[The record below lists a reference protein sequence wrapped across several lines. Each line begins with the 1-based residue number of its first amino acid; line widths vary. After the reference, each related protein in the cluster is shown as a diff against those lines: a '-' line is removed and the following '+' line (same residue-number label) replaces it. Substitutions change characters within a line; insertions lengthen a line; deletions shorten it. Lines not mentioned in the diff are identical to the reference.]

1 MKKFKLFAAVI
12 VSILTLTAPVSVL
25 ATENTST
32 EQSASGYEVKDTSLT
47 CYVNSE
53 KGLNVRSGPS
63 TDYSVIGTHSK
74 GSKLEVTGESGG
86 WYRFDYNGK
95 DGFVATKYTTTQ
107 ATDSNGSN
115 AAASD
120 DNTTSSTDA
129 ADENSESKLAIFDDS
144 TLVYLSLAIVVVVI
158 LILISVRGFFKKTPS
173 EAEDDYED
181 EYPDGYDKDEYPE
194 EDEGNYSG
202 EDEEYYEDEYD
213 DEDFEN
219 EEEDEYVD
227 ENDDMY
233 REEDYDDDD
242 L

>member
-1 MKKFKLFAAVI
+1 MKKLKLFAAVI
-12 VSILTLTAPVSVL
+12 VSILTLTAPISVL

-32 EQSASGYEVKDTSLT
+32 EQSASGYEVKDTSLI

-63 TDYSVIGTHSK
+63 TDYSVIGTLSN
-74 GSKLEVTGESGG
+74 GSKIEVTGESGG

-107 ATDSNGSN
+107 ASDSNGSN
-115 AAASD
+115 AAAAD
-120 DNTTSSTDA
+120 DNTTSSTAA
-129 ADENSESKLAIFDDS
+129 ADGDSESKLAIFDDS
-144 TLVYLSLAIVVVVI
+144 TLVYLALAIVVVVM
-158 LILISVRGFFKKTPS
+158 LILISVRGFFKKSPS
-173 EAEDDYED
+173 EYEEDYE
-181 EYPDGYDKDEYPE
+181 DEYPE

-202 EDEEYYEDEYD
+202 EDEEYYEDEYSE
-213 DEDFEN
+213 EDFEN
-219 EEEDEYVD
+219 EGESEYIN
-227 ENDDMY
+227 ENNDMY

>member
-1 MKKFKLFAAVI
+1 MKKLKLFAAVI
-12 VSILTLTAPVSVL
+12 VSILTLTAPISVF

-63 TDYSVIGTHSK
+63 TDYSVIGTLSN
-74 GSKLEVTGESGG
+74 GSKIEVTGESGG

-107 ATDSNGSN
+107 ATDSNGSS

-144 TLVYLSLAIVVVVI
+144 TLVYLSLAIVVVVM
-158 LILISVRGFFKKTPS
+158 LILVSVRGFFKKSPS
-173 EAEDDYED
+173 EYEEDYE
-181 EYPDGYDKDEYPE
+181 DEYPE

-202 EDEEYYEDEYD
+202 EDEYSE
-213 DEDFEN
+213 EDFEN
-219 EEEDEYVD
+219 EEEYVD

>member
-63 TDYSVIGTHSK
+63 TDYSVIGTLSN
-74 GSKLEVTGESGG
+74 GSKIEVTGESGG
-86 WYRFDYNGK
+86 WYRFDYKGK

-107 ATDSNGSN
+107 ATDSNDSN
-115 AAASD
+115 AAAAD

-219 EEEDEYVD
+219 EEEYVD

>member
-1 MKKFKLFAAVI
+1 MKKIKLFAAVI

-63 TDYSVIGTHSK
+63 TDYSVIGTLSN
-74 GSKLEVTGESGG
+74 GSKIEVTGESGG

-115 AAASD
+115 AAAAD
-120 DNTTSSTDA
+120 DNSTSSTTA
-129 ADENSESKLAIFDDS
+129 ADGDSESKLAIFDDS
-144 TLVYLSLAIVVVVI
+144 TLVYLALAIVVVVI
-158 LILISVRGFFKKTPS
+158 LILISVRGFFKKSPS
-173 EAEDDYED
+173 ECEEDYED
-181 EYPDGYDKDEYPE
+181 EYPD

-202 EDEEYYEDEYD
+202 EDEEYYEDEYSE
-213 DEDFEN
+213 EDFEN
-219 EEEDEYVD
+219 EGESEYIN

>member
-1 MKKFKLFAAVI
+1 MKKLKLFAAVI
-12 VSILTLTAPVSVL
+12 VSILTLTAPASVL

-63 TDYSVIGTHSK
+63 TDYSVIGTLSN
-74 GSKLEVTGESGG
+74 GSKIEVTGESGG

-115 AAASD
+115 AAAAD
-120 DNTTSSTDA
+120 DNTTSSTAA
-129 ADENSESKLAIFDDS
+129 ADGDSESKLAIFDDS
-144 TLVYLSLAIVVVVI
+144 TLVYLALAIAVVII
-158 LILISVRGFFKKTPS
+158 LILISVRGFFKKAPS
-173 EAEDDYED
+173 EYEEDYED
-181 EYPDGYDKDEYPE
+181 EYPD

-202 EDEEYYEDEYD
+202 EDEEYYEDEYSE
-213 DEDFEN
+213 EDLEN
-219 EEEDEYVD
+219 EEEYVD

>member
-1 MKKFKLFAAVI
+1 MKKLKLFAAVI

-63 TDYSVIGTHSK
+63 TDYSVIGTLSN
-74 GSKLEVTGESGG
+74 GSKIEVTGESSG

>member
-1 MKKFKLFAAVI
+1 MKKLKLFAAVI
-12 VSILTLTAPVSVL
+12 VSILTLTAPISVL

-63 TDYSVIGTHSK
+63 TDYSVIGTLSN
-74 GSKLEVTGESGG
+74 GSKIEVTGESGG

-95 DGFVATKYTTTQ
+95 DGFVATKYTATQ
-107 ATDSNGSN
+107 ASDSNGSN

-129 ADENSESKLAIFDDS
+129 ADGDSESKLAIFDDS
-144 TLVYLSLAIVVVVI
+144 TLVYLALAIVVVII
-158 LILISVRGFFKKTPS
+158 LILISVRGFFKKAPS
-173 EAEDDYED
+173 EYEEDYED
-181 EYPDGYDKDEYPE
+181 EYPD

-202 EDEEYYEDEYD
+202 EDEEYYEDEYSE
-213 DEDFEN
+213 EDFEN
-219 EEEDEYVD
+219 EGEAEYIN

>member
-1 MKKFKLFAAVI
+1 MKKLKLFAAVI
-12 VSILTLTAPVSVL
+12 VSILTLTAPISVL

-63 TDYSVIGTHSK
+63 TDYSVIGTLSN
-74 GSKLEVTGESGG
+74 GSKIEVTGESGG

-129 ADENSESKLAIFDDS
+129 ADGDSESKLAIFDDS
-144 TLVYLSLAIVVVVI
+144 TLVYLALAIVVVII
-158 LILISVRGFFKKTPS
+158 LILISVRGFFKKAPS
-173 EAEDDYED
+173 EYEEDYED
-181 EYPDGYDKDEYPE
+181 EYPD

-202 EDEEYYEDEYD
+202 EDEEYYEDEYSE
-213 DEDFEN
+213 EDFEN
-219 EEEDEYVD
+219 EGEAEYIN

>member
-1 MKKFKLFAAVI
+1 MKKLKLFAAVI

-63 TDYSVIGTHSK
+63 TDYSVIGTLSN
-74 GSKLEVTGESGG
+74 GSKIEVTGESGG
-86 WYRFDYNGK
+86 WYRFDYKGK

-120 DNTTSSTDA
+120 DNTTSSTAA

-219 EEEDEYVD
+219 EEEYVD

>member
-1 MKKFKLFAAVI
+1 MKKLKLFAAVI
-12 VSILTLTAPVSVL
+12 VSILTLTAPASVL

-53 KGLNVRSGPS
+53 KDLNVRSGPS
-63 TDYSVIGTHSK
+63 TDYSVIGTLSN
-74 GSKLEVTGESGG
+74 GSKIEVTGESGG

-95 DGFVATKYTTTQ
+95 DGFVATKYTATQ
-107 ATDSNGSN
+107 ASDSNGSS

-144 TLVYLSLAIVVVVI
+144 TLVYLSLAIVVVVM
-158 LILISVRGFFKKTPS
+158 LILVSVRGFFKKSPS
-173 EAEDDYED
+173 EYEEDYED

-202 EDEEYYEDEYD
+202 EDEEYYEDEYSE
-213 DEDFEN
+213 EDFEN
-219 EEEDEYVD
+219 EGESEYIN

>member
-1 MKKFKLFAAVI
+1 MKKLKLFAAVI

-63 TDYSVIGTHSK
+63 TDYSVIGTLSN
-74 GSKLEVTGESGG
+74 GSKIEVTGESGG

-107 ATDSNGSN
+107 ASDPNGSN
-115 AAASD
+115 AAAAD
-120 DNTTSSTDA
+120 DNSTSSTAA
-129 ADENSESKLAIFDDS
+129 ADGDSESKLAIFDDS
-144 TLVYLSLAIVVVVI
+144 TLVYLALAIVVVVM
-158 LILISVRGFFKKTPS
+158 LILISVRGFFKKSPS
-173 EAEDDYED
+173 EYEEDYE
-181 EYPDGYDKDEYPE
+181 DEYPE

-202 EDEEYYEDEYD
+202 EDEEYYEDEYS
-213 DEDFEN
+213 
-219 EEEDEYVD
+219 
-227 ENDDMY
+227 
-233 REEDYDDDD
+233 EEDYDDDD

>member
-1 MKKFKLFAAVI
+1 MKKLKLFAAVI

-25 ATENTST
+25 ATEKTST

-63 TDYSVIGTHSK
+63 TDYSVIGTLSN
-74 GSKLEVTGESGG
+74 GSKIEVTGESGG

-115 AAASD
+115 AAAAD
-120 DNTTSSTDA
+120 DNSTSSTDA
-129 ADENSESKLAIFDDS
+129 ADGDSESKLAIFDDS
-144 TLVYLSLAIVVVVI
+144 TLVYLALAIVVVII
-158 LILISVRGFFKKTPS
+158 LILISVRGFFKKAPS
-173 EAEDDYED
+173 EYEEDYED
-181 EYPDGYDKDEYPE
+181 EYPD

-202 EDEEYYEDEYD
+202 EDEEYYEDEYSE
-213 DEDFEN
+213 EDFEN
-219 EEEDEYVD
+219 EGEAEYIN

>member
-1 MKKFKLFAAVI
+1 MKKIKLFAAVI
-12 VSILTLTAPVSVL
+12 VSILTLTAPVSVF

-63 TDYSVIGTHSK
+63 TDYSVIGTLSN
-74 GSKLEVTGESGG
+74 GSKIEVTGESGG

-107 ATDSNGSN
+107 ATDSNGSS

-144 TLVYLSLAIVVVVI
+144 TLVYLALAIVVVVI
-158 LILISVRGFFKKTPS
+158 LILISVRGFFKKSPS
-173 EAEDDYED
+173 EYEEDYE
-181 EYPDGYDKDEYPE
+181 DEYPE

-202 EDEEYYEDEYD
+202 EDEEYYEDEYSE
-213 DEDFEN
+213 EDFEN
-219 EEEDEYVD
+219 EGEAEYIN

>member
-1 MKKFKLFAAVI
+1 MKKIKLFAAVI
-12 VSILTLTAPVSVL
+12 VSILTLTAPVSVF

-63 TDYSVIGTHSK
+63 TDYSVIGTLSN
-74 GSKLEVTGESGG
+74 GSKIEVTGESGG

-107 ATDSNGSN
+107 ATDSNGSS

-120 DNTTSSTDA
+120 DNTTFSTDA

-144 TLVYLSLAIVVVVI
+144 TLVYLALAIVVVVI
-158 LILISVRGFFKKTPS
+158 LILISVRGFFKKSPS
-173 EAEDDYED
+173 EYEEDYE
-181 EYPDGYDKDEYPE
+181 DEYPE

-202 EDEEYYEDEYD
+202 EDEEYYEDEYSE
-213 DEDFEN
+213 EDFEN
-219 EEEDEYVD
+219 EGEAEYIN

>member
-1 MKKFKLFAAVI
+1 MKKLKLFAAVI

-63 TDYSVIGTHSK
+63 TDYSVIGTLSN
-74 GSKLEVTGESGG
+74 GSKIEVTGESGG

-107 ATDSNGSN
+107 ATDPNGSN
-115 AAASD
+115 AAAAD
-120 DNTTSSTDA
+120 DNSTSSTAA
-129 ADENSESKLAIFDDS
+129 ADGDSESKLAIFDDS
-144 TLVYLSLAIVVVVI
+144 TLVYLALAIVVVVI
-158 LILISVRGFFKKTPS
+158 LILISVRGFFKKSTS
-173 EAEDDYED
+173 EYEEDYE
-181 EYPDGYDKDEYPE
+181 DEYPE

-202 EDEEYYEDEYD
+202 EDEEYYEGEYS
-213 DEDFEN
+213 EEYFEN
-219 EEEDEYVD
+219 EGESEYIN

>member
-1 MKKFKLFAAVI
+1 MKKIKLFAAVI
-12 VSILTLTAPVSVL
+12 VSILTLTAPVSVF

-63 TDYSVIGTHSK
+63 TDYSVIGTLSN
-74 GSKLEVTGESGG
+74 GSKIEVTGESGG
-86 WYRFDYNGK
+86 WYRFDYKGK

-115 AAASD
+115 AAAAD

-181 EYPDGYDKDEYPE
+181 EYPE

>member
-1 MKKFKLFAAVI
+1 MKKIKLFAAVI

-63 TDYSVIGTHSK
+63 TDYSVIGTLSN
-74 GSKLEVTGESGG
+74 GSKIEVTGESGG

-95 DGFVATKYTTTQ
+95 DGFVATKYTAAQ

-115 AAASD
+115 AAAAD
-120 DNTTSSTDA
+120 DNTTSSTAA
-129 ADENSESKLAIFDDS
+129 ADGDSESKLAIFDDS
-144 TLVYLSLAIVVVVI
+144 TLVYLALAIVVVII
-158 LILISVRGFFKKTPS
+158 LILISVRGFFKKAPS
-173 EAEDDYED
+173 DYEEDYED
-181 EYPDGYDKDEYPE
+181 EYPD

-202 EDEEYYEDEYD
+202 EDEEYYEDEYSE
-213 DEDFEN
+213 EDFEN
-219 EEEDEYVD
+219 EGEAEYIN

>member
-1 MKKFKLFAAVI
+1 MKKLKLFAAVI

-63 TDYSVIGTHSK
+63 TDYSVIGTLSN
-74 GSKLEVTGESGG
+74 GSKIEVTGESGG

-115 AAASD
+115 AAAAD
-120 DNTTSSTDA
+120 DNSTSSTDA
-129 ADENSESKLAIFDDS
+129 ADGDSESKLAIFDDS
-144 TLVYLSLAIVVVVI
+144 TLVYLALAIVVVII
-158 LILISVRGFFKKTPS
+158 LILISVRGFFKKAPS
-173 EAEDDYED
+173 EYEEDYED
-181 EYPDGYDKDEYPE
+181 EYPD

-202 EDEEYYEDEYD
+202 EDEEYYEDEYSE
-213 DEDFEN
+213 EDFEN
-219 EEEDEYVD
+219 EGEAEYIN

>member
-1 MKKFKLFAAVI
+1 MKKLKLFAAVI

-63 TDYSVIGTHSK
+63 TDYSVIGTLSN
-74 GSKLEVTGESGG
+74 GSKIEVTGESGG

-107 ATDSNGSN
+107 ATDSNGSS

-129 ADENSESKLAIFDDS
+129 ADGNSESKLAIFDDS
-144 TLVYLSLAIVVVVI
+144 TLVYLSLAIVVVVM
-158 LILISVRGFFKKTPS
+158 LILVSVRGFFKKSPS
-173 EAEDDYED
+173 EYEEDYE
-181 EYPDGYDKDEYPE
+181 DEYPE

-202 EDEEYYEDEYD
+202 KDEEYYEDEYSE
-213 DEDFEN
+213 EDFEN
-219 EEEDEYVD
+219 EGESEYIN

>member
-1 MKKFKLFAAVI
+1 MKKLKLFAAVI

-63 TDYSVIGTHSK
+63 TDYSVIGSLSN
-74 GSKLEVTGESGG
+74 GSKIEVTGESGG

-129 ADENSESKLAIFDDS
+129 ADGDSESKLAIFDDS
-144 TLVYLSLAIVVVVI
+144 TLVYLALAIVVVVI
-158 LILISVRGFFKKTPS
+158 LILISVRGFFKKSPS
-173 EAEDDYED
+173 EYEEDYE
-181 EYPDGYDKDEYPE
+181 DEYPE

-202 EDEEYYEDEYD
+202 EDEEYYEDEYSE
-213 DEDFEN
+213 EDFEN
-219 EEEDEYVD
+219 EGESEYIN

>member
-1 MKKFKLFAAVI
+1 MKKLKLFAAVI
-12 VSILTLTAPVSVL
+12 VSILTLTAPISVL

-63 TDYSVIGTHSK
+63 TDYSVIGTLSN
-74 GSKLEVTGESGG
+74 GSKIEVTGESGG

-107 ATDSNGSN
+107 ATDSNGSS

-144 TLVYLSLAIVVVVI
+144 TLVYLSLAIVVVVM
-158 LILISVRGFFKKTPS
+158 LILVSVRGFFKKSPS
-173 EAEDDYED
+173 EYEEDYE
-181 EYPDGYDKDEYPE
+181 DEYPE

-202 EDEEYYEDEYD
+202 EDEVYYEGEYSE
-213 DEDFEN
+213 EDFEN
-219 EEEDEYVD
+219 EGEAEYIN

>member
-1 MKKFKLFAAVI
+1 MKKLKLFAAVI
-12 VSILTLTAPVSVL
+12 VSILTLTAPISVL

-63 TDYSVIGTHSK
+63 TDYSVIGTLSN
-74 GSKLEVTGESGG
+74 GSKIEVTGESGG

-107 ATDSNGSN
+107 ASDSNGSN
-115 AAASD
+115 AAAAD
-120 DNTTSSTDA
+120 DNTTSSTAA
-129 ADENSESKLAIFDDS
+129 ADGDSESKLAIFDDS
-144 TLVYLSLAIVVVVI
+144 TLVYLALAIVVVVM
-158 LILISVRGFFKKTPS
+158 LILISVRGFFKKSPS
-173 EAEDDYED
+173 EYEEDYE
-181 EYPDGYDKDEYPE
+181 DEYPE
-194 EDEGNYSG
+194 EDESNYSG
-202 EDEEYYEDEYD
+202 EDEEYYEDEYSE
-213 DEDFEN
+213 EDFEN
-219 EEEDEYVD
+219 EGESEYIN
-227 ENDDMY
+227 ENNDMY

>member
-1 MKKFKLFAAVI
+1 MKKLKLFAAVI

-63 TDYSVIGTHSK
+63 TDYSVIGTLSN
-74 GSKLEVTGESGG
+74 GSKIEVTGESGG

-107 ATDSNGSN
+107 ATDSNGSS

-144 TLVYLSLAIVVVVI
+144 TLVYLALAIVVVVM
-158 LILISVRGFFKKTPS
+158 LILVSVRGFFKKSPS
-173 EAEDDYED
+173 EYEEDYED
-181 EYPDGYDKDEYPE
+181 EYPD

-202 EDEEYYEDEYD
+202 EDEEYYEDEYSE
-213 DEDFEN
+213 EDFEN
-219 EEEDEYVD
+219 EGEAEYIN

>member
-1 MKKFKLFAAVI
+1 MKKIKLFAAVI
-12 VSILTLTAPVSVL
+12 VSILTLTAPVSVF

-63 TDYSVIGTHSK
+63 TDYSVIGTLSN
-74 GSKLEVTGESGG
+74 GSKIEVTGESGG
-86 WYRFDYNGK
+86 WYRFDYKGK

-115 AAASD
+115 AAAAD
-120 DNTTSSTDA
+120 DNSTSSTDA
-129 ADENSESKLAIFDDS
+129 ADGDSESKLAIFDDS
-144 TLVYLSLAIVVVVI
+144 TLVYLALAIVVVII
-158 LILISVRGFFKKTPS
+158 LILISVRGFFKKSPS
-173 EAEDDYED
+173 EYEEDYED
-181 EYPDGYDKDEYPE
+181 EYPD

-202 EDEEYYEDEYD
+202 EDEEYYEDEYSE
-213 DEDFEN
+213 EDFEN
-219 EEEDEYVD
+219 EGEAEYIN

>member
-1 MKKFKLFAAVI
+1 MKKLKLFAAVI

-47 CYVNSE
+47 SYVNSE

-63 TDYSVIGTHSK
+63 TDYSVIGTLSN
-74 GSKLEVTGESGG
+74 GSKIEVTGESGG

-107 ATDSNGSN
+107 ASDPNGSN
-115 AAASD
+115 AAAAD
-120 DNTTSSTDA
+120 DNTTSSTAA
-129 ADENSESKLAIFDDS
+129 ADGNSESKLAIFDDS
-144 TLVYLSLAIVVVVI
+144 TLVYLALAIVVVVM
-158 LILISVRGFFKKTPS
+158 LILISVRGFFKKSPS
-173 EAEDDYED
+173 EYEEDYE
-181 EYPDGYDKDEYPE
+181 DEYPE

-202 EDEEYYEDEYD
+202 EDEEYYEDEYSE
-213 DEDFEN
+213 EDFEN
-219 EEEDEYVD
+219 EGESEYIN

>member
-1 MKKFKLFAAVI
+1 MKKLKLFAAVI

-32 EQSASGYEVKDTSLT
+32 EQSASGYEVRDTSLT

-63 TDYSVIGTHSK
+63 TDYSVIGTLSN
-74 GSKLEVTGESGG
+74 GSKIEVTGESGG

-115 AAASD
+115 AAAAD
-120 DNTTSSTDA
+120 DNSTSSTDA
-129 ADENSESKLAIFDDS
+129 ADGDSESKLAIFDDS
-144 TLVYLSLAIVVVVI
+144 TLVYLALASVVVII
-158 LILISVRGFFKKTPS
+158 LILISVRGFFKKAPS
-173 EAEDDYED
+173 EYEEDYED
-181 EYPDGYDKDEYPE
+181 EYPD

-202 EDEEYYEDEYD
+202 EDEEYYEDEYSE
-213 DEDFEN
+213 EDFEN
-219 EEEDEYVD
+219 EGEAEYIN

>member
-1 MKKFKLFAAVI
+1 MKKFKLFTAVI

-63 TDYSVIGTHSK
+63 TDYSVIGTLSN
-74 GSKLEVTGESGG
+74 GSKIEVTGESGG

-120 DNTTSSTDA
+120 DNTSSSTDA

-181 EYPDGYDKDEYPE
+181 EYPDGYDKDEYTE

-219 EEEDEYVD
+219 EEEYVD

>member
-1 MKKFKLFAAVI
+1 MKKIKLFAAVI
-12 VSILTLTAPVSVL
+12 VSILTLTAPVSVF

-63 TDYSVIGTHSK
+63 TDYSVIGTLSN
-74 GSKLEVTGESGG
+74 GSKIEVTGESGG

-107 ATDSNGSN
+107 ATDSNGSS

-144 TLVYLSLAIVVVVI
+144 TLVYLSLAIVVVVM
-158 LILISVRGFFKKTPS
+158 LILVSVRGFFKKSPS
-173 EAEDDYED
+173 EYEEDYE
-181 EYPDGYDKDEYPE
+181 DEYPE

-202 EDEEYYEDEYD
+202 EDEEYYEDEYSE
-213 DEDFEN
+213 EDFEN
-219 EEEDEYVD
+219 EGEAEYIN

>member
-1 MKKFKLFAAVI
+1 MKKIKLFAAVI
-12 VSILTLTAPVSVL
+12 VSILTLTAPVSVF

-63 TDYSVIGTHSK
+63 TDYSVIGTLSN
-74 GSKLEVTGESGG
+74 GSKIEVTGESGG

-129 ADENSESKLAIFDDS
+129 ADGDSESKLAIFDDS
-144 TLVYLSLAIVVVVI
+144 TLVYLALAIVVVII
-158 LILISVRGFFKKTPS
+158 LILISVRGFFKKAPS
-173 EAEDDYED
+173 EYEEDYED
-181 EYPDGYDKDEYPE
+181 EYPD

-202 EDEEYYEDEYD
+202 EDEEYYEDEYSE
-213 DEDFEN
+213 EDFEN
-219 EEEDEYVD
+219 EEEAEYIN

>member
-1 MKKFKLFAAVI
+1 MKKIKLFAAVI
-12 VSILTLTAPVSVL
+12 VSILTLTAPVSVF

-63 TDYSVIGTHSK
+63 TDYSVIGTLSN
-74 GSKLEVTGESGG
+74 GSKIEVTGESGG
-86 WYRFDYNGK
+86 WYRFDYKGK

-202 EDEEYYEDEYD
+202 EDEEYYEDEDEYD

-219 EEEDEYVD
+219 EEEYVD

>member
-1 MKKFKLFAAVI
+1 MKKLKLFAAVI

-63 TDYSVIGTHSK
+63 TDYSVIGTLSN
-74 GSKLEVTGESGG
+74 GSKIEVTGESGG
-86 WYRFDYNGK
+86 WYRFDYNDK

-129 ADENSESKLAIFDDS
+129 ADGDSESKLAIFDDS
-144 TLVYLSLAIVVVVI
+144 TLVYLALAIVVVII
-158 LILISVRGFFKKTPS
+158 LILISVRGFFKKAPS
-173 EAEDDYED
+173 EYEEDYED
-181 EYPDGYDKDEYPE
+181 EYPD

-202 EDEEYYEDEYD
+202 EDEEYYEDEYSE
-213 DEDFEN
+213 EDFEN
-219 EEEDEYVD
+219 EGEAEYIN

>member
-1 MKKFKLFAAVI
+1 MKKIKLFAAVI

-63 TDYSVIGTHSK
+63 TDYSVIGTLSN
-74 GSKLEVTGESGG
+74 GSKIEVTGESGG
-86 WYRFDYNGK
+86 WYRFDYKGK

-115 AAASD
+115 AAAAD

-181 EYPDGYDKDEYPE
+181 EYPDGYDKDEYTE

-219 EEEDEYVD
+219 EEEYVD

>member
-1 MKKFKLFAAVI
+1 MKKLKLFAAVI

-63 TDYSVIGTHSK
+63 TDYSVIGTLSN
-74 GSKLEVTGESGG
+74 GSKIEVTGESGG

-129 ADENSESKLAIFDDS
+129 ADGDSESKLAIFDDS
-144 TLVYLSLAIVVVVI
+144 TLVYLALAIVVVII
-158 LILISVRGFFKKTPS
+158 LILISVRGFFKKAPS
-173 EAEDDYED
+173 EYEEDYE
-181 EYPDGYDKDEYPE
+181 DEYPE

-202 EDEEYYEDEYD
+202 EDEEYYEDEYSE
-213 DEDFEN
+213 EDFEN
-219 EEEDEYVD
+219 EGEAEYIN

>member
-32 EQSASGYEVKDTSLT
+32 EQSASGYEVRDTSLT

-63 TDYSVIGTHSK
+63 TDYSVIGTLSN
-74 GSKLEVTGESGG
+74 GSKIEVTGESSG

-181 EYPDGYDKDEYPE
+181 ESPE

-219 EEEDEYVD
+219 EEEYVD

>member
-1 MKKFKLFAAVI
+1 MKKLKLFAAVI
-12 VSILTLTAPVSVL
+12 VSILTLTAPISVL

-63 TDYSVIGTHSK
+63 TDYSVIGTLSN
-74 GSKLEVTGESGG
+74 GSKIEVTGESGG

-107 ATDSNGSN
+107 ATDSNGSS

-144 TLVYLSLAIVVVVI
+144 TLVYLSLAIVVVVM
-158 LILISVRGFFKKTPS
+158 LILVSVRGFFKKSPS
-173 EAEDDYED
+173 EYEEDYE
-181 EYPDGYDKDEYPE
+181 DEYPE

-202 EDEEYYEDEYD
+202 EDEEYYEDEYSE
-213 DEDFEN
+213 EDFEN
-219 EEEDEYVD
+219 EGEAEYIN

>member
-1 MKKFKLFAAVI
+1 MKKIKLFAAVI

-25 ATENTST
+25 AMENTST

-63 TDYSVIGTHSK
+63 TDYSVIGTLSN
-74 GSKLEVTGESGG
+74 GSKIEVTGESGG

-107 ATDSNGSN
+107 ATDPNGSN
-115 AAASD
+115 AAAAD
-120 DNTTSSTDA
+120 DNTTSSTAA
-129 ADENSESKLAIFDDS
+129 ADGDSESKLAIFDDS
-144 TLVYLSLAIVVVVI
+144 TLVYLALAIVVVII
-158 LILISVRGFFKKTPS
+158 LILISVRGFFKKSTS
-173 EAEDDYED
+173 EYEE
-181 EYPDGYDKDEYPE
+181 EYEDEYPE

-202 EDEEYYEDEYD
+202 EDEEYYEDEYSE
-213 DEDFEN
+213 EDFEY
-219 EEEDEYVD
+219 EGDAEYIN

>member
-63 TDYSVIGTHSK
+63 TDYSVIGTLSN
-74 GSKLEVTGESGG
+74 GSKIEVTGESGG
-86 WYRFDYNGK
+86 WYRFDYKGK

-120 DNTTSSTDA
+120 DNTTSSTDE

-219 EEEDEYVD
+219 EEEYVD

>member
-1 MKKFKLFAAVI
+1 MKKLKLFAAVI

-63 TDYSVIGTHSK
+63 TDYPVIGTLSN
-74 GSKLEVTGESGG
+74 GSKIEVTGESGG

-95 DGFVATKYTTTQ
+95 DGFVATKYTTAQ
-107 ATDSNGSN
+107 ASDSNGSN
-115 AAASD
+115 AAAAD

-129 ADENSESKLAIFDDS
+129 ADGDSESKLAIFDDS
-144 TLVYLSLAIVVVVI
+144 TLVYLALAIVVVII
-158 LILISVRGFFKKTPS
+158 LILISVRGFFKKAPS
-173 EAEDDYED
+173 EYEEDYED
-181 EYPDGYDKDEYPE
+181 EYPD

-202 EDEEYYEDEYD
+202 EDEEYYEYEYSE
-213 DEDFEN
+213 EDFEN
-219 EEEDEYVD
+219 EGEAEYIN

>member
-1 MKKFKLFAAVI
+1 MKKLKLFAAVI

-63 TDYSVIGTHSK
+63 TDYSVIGTLSN
-74 GSKLEVTGESGG
+74 GSKIEVTGESGG

-107 ATDSNGSN
+107 ASDSNGSN
-115 AAASD
+115 ATAAD
-120 DNTTSSTDA
+120 DNTTSSTAA
-129 ADENSESKLAIFDDS
+129 ADGDSESKLAIFDDS
-144 TLVYLSLAIVVVVI
+144 TLVYLALAIVVVII
-158 LILISVRGFFKKTPS
+158 LILISVRGFFKKSPS
-173 EAEDDYED
+173 EYEEDYED

-194 EDEGNYSG
+194 GDEGNYSG
-202 EDEEYYEDEYD
+202 EDEEYYEDEYSE
-213 DEDFEN
+213 EDFEN
-219 EEEDEYVD
+219 EGEAEYIN